1 MLKNLF
7 ISSFYE
13 EISPQEWNLLENEAR
28 KIKGEFFFS
37 KLKCN
42 ELLLLQLQ
50 NKGTRMS
57 RKVRLPKLNMKSWRR
72 NGARRVR

>member
-13 EISPQEWNLLENEAR
+13 EISPQEWTLLENEAR
-28 KIKGEFFFS
+28 KIKGELFFS

-50 NKGTRMS
+50 NKVTRIS
-57 RKVRLPKLNMKSWRR
+57 RNVR
-72 NGARRVR
+72 

>member
-28 KIKGEFFFS
+28 KIKGEFF
-37 KLKCN
+37 
-42 ELLLLQLQ
+42 LLA
-50 NKGTRMS
+50 G
-57 RKVRLPKLNMKSWRR
+57 
-72 NGARRVR
+72 

>member
-28 KIKGEFFFS
+28 KIKGEFSFS

-42 ELLLLQLQ
+42 ELLLSQLQ
-50 NKGTRMS
+50 NKVTRIS
-57 RKVRLPKLNMKSWRR
+57 RKVR
-72 NGARRVR
+72 

>member
-1 MLKNLF
+1 MNVKNLF

-50 NKGTRMS
+50 NKGTRIS
-57 RKVRLPKLNMKSWRR
+57 RKLNMKSWQRK
-72 NGARRVR
+72 GARRAR

>member
-28 KIKGEFFFS
+28 KIKGEFLFWQV
-37 KLKCN
+37 K
-42 ELLLLQLQ
+42 
-50 NKGTRMS
+50 
-57 RKVRLPKLNMKSWRR
+57 MKWVTILTKYKHSTKQYIKYSEKKEI
-72 NGARRVR
+72 AA

>member
-50 NKGTRMS
+50 NKGTRIS
-57 RKVRLPKLNMKSWRR
+57 RKVRYPKLNMKSWRR
-72 NGARRVR
+72 NGARRAR

>member
-1 MLKNLF
+1 MNVKNLF

-50 NKGTRMS
+50 KKGTRIS
-57 RKVRLPKLNMKSWRR
+57 RKVR
-72 NGARRVR
+72 

>member
-37 KLKCN
+37 KLKGN

-50 NKGTRMS
+50 NKGTRIS
-57 RKVRLPKLNMKSWRR
+57 RKVR
-72 NGARRVR
+72 

>member
-1 MLKNLF
+1 MFKKPF

-57 RKVRLPKLNMKSWRR
+57 RKVR
-72 NGARRVR
+72 

>member
-1 MLKNLF
+1 MNVKNLF

-28 KIKGEFFFS
+28 KIKGESFFS
-37 KLKCN
+37 KLKGN

-50 NKGTRMS
+50 NKGTRIS
-57 RKVRLPKLNMKSWRR
+57 RKVR
-72 NGARRVR
+72 